1 MIFDEGTD
9 VLEARQIVQER
20 AARVAGSLPATAHAP
35 VVMPPLSSLSRVMKV
50 GLTSSKLSQV
60 ELTTLAK
67 WTVRPRLMAVGGVA
81 NVAIWGQRDRQ
92 IQVHV
97 DPERLQANNVTL
109 DQVLTASRDA
119 TAVTA
124 GGFIDMPNQR
134 MAISH
139 VSPVRSADDLAA
151 MPLVHRDGALLRIG
165 DVATVTEVRPH
176 PSAMP

>member
-1 MIFDEGTD
+1 MCSRRDRSCRS
-9 VLEARQIVQER
+9 ARLVSP
-20 AARVAGSLPATAHAP
+20 ASLPATAHAP
-35 VVMPPLSSLSRVMKV
+35 VVMPPLSSLSRVMKI
-50 GLTSSKLSQV
+50 GLTSGKLSQV
-60 ELTTLAK
+60 ELTTLTK
-67 WTVRPRLMAVGGVA
+67 WTVRPRLMAVRGVA

-119 TAVTA
+119 TAVAA

-139 VSPVRSADDLAA
+139 VSPVQQRERSRRDAAASTATARCFASATSRPLPKGRRRRSAT
-151 MPLVHRDGALLRIG
+151 P
-165 DVATVTEVRPH
+165 
-176 PSAMP
+176 